1 MALSYDERQAIAVLR
16 KALVR
21 SGRHEA
27 IIQALLQGMAQNIA
41 RTTLENIASEL
52 KQMLAVSRA
61 FQDAARAL
69 SSKIER
75 PNESGEPDGHQQL
88 ES

>member
-16 KALVR
+16 KALAR

-27 IIQALLQGMAQNIA
+27 IIEALLQGMAQNIA
-41 RTTLENIASEL
+41 RAALENVANEL
-52 KQMLAVSRA
+52 KHMLAVSKA
-61 FQDAARAL
+61 FQHAALAL

>member
-27 IIQALLQGMAQNIA
+27 IIQALLQGMTQNIA
-41 RTTLENIASEL
+41 RTALENVASEL
-52 KQMLAVSRA
+52 NQMLAVSRA

-69 SSKIER
+69 SSKIEP